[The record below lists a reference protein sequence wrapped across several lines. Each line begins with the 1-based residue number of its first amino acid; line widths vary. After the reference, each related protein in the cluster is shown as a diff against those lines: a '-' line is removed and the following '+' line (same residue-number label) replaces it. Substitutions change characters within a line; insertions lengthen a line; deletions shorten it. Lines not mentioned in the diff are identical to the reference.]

1 MSDAFLT
8 SEGGQASY
16 LLKHYLLGLSLS
28 CGPYHNDNDND
39 RDHRII
45 IGFPSRKIHPHP
57 LTLNLFA

>member
-1 MSDAFLT
+1 MSDTFLT

-16 LLKHYLLGLSLS
+16 LLKHYLLGLLLS
-28 CGPYHNDNDND
+28 CGPYHNDND